1 MFFVWGCFLGSC
13 FSYCSVFFFEY
24 IIGLIEMVDCGSEG
38 VCGIKVIVIYIKFKN
53 VVEYGGYLFFVCIFF
68 IGD

>member
-1 MFFVWGCFLGSC
+1 
-13 FSYCSVFFFEY
+13 
-24 IIGLIEMVDCGSEG
+24 MVDCGSEG